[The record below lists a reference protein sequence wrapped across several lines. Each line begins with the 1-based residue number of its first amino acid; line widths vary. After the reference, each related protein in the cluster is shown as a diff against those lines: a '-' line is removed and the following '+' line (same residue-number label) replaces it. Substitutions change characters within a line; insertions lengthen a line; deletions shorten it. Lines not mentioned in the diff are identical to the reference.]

1 MRKGPW
7 AGFAGYD
14 RWFSRPL
21 GNAHLGSVAT
31 YTTWVPVFRQL
42 FEESGEDFARF
53 YVKVAEVAALDRS
66 ERQAFLVRRSD
77 RLMGTEELDT
87 FRERAPLLRSP
98 EEARAPETPVARN
111 DGPDALLRSPQSREV
126 QSLPARDQVAHLRDN
141 TVTLPAP
148 GDMHAREPV
157 TGATIRAYH

>member
-1 MRKGPW
+1 MTMSDEDKREGKRKVFESLKAEYQEMRKGPW

-53 YVKVAEVAALDRS
+53 YVKVAEVAALDRA

-77 RLMGTEELDT
+77 RLMGT
-87 FRERAPLLRSP
+87 
-98 EEARAPETPVARN
+98 
-111 DGPDALLRSPQSREV
+111 
-126 QSLPARDQVAHLRDN
+126 QVAHLRDD